1 MQDTPET
8 VVVVEPVAAEQMEEQ
23 VVQEPQEMLEVLEAT
38 RDPIW
43 CPPEDQRT
51 TVQV

>member
-1 MQDTPET
+1 MRATPET
-8 VVVVEPVAAEQMEEQ
+8 VVVEVPEAAELMAVQ

-38 RDPIW
+38 RDLIW
-43 CPPEDQRT
+43 YRPEDQRT